1 MIALAADAPP
11 GDHRM
16 PRARA
21 SIRSSAP
28 RSGSRWAR
36 SARMIARS
44 RCQRCELGLDLVAF
58 HLHAAVTV
66 KRRTFK
72 HDPLGSGE
80 QVFGKK

>member
-1 MIALAADAPP
+1 LLAADAPP

-16 PRARA
+16 PRAREYPQFNA
-21 SIRSSAP
+21 AFE
-28 RSGSRWAR
+28 SRWAR

-58 HLHAAVTV
+58 HLRAAVTV

-72 HDPLGSGE
+72 HDPLGSDG
-80 QVFGKK
+80 QISGDK